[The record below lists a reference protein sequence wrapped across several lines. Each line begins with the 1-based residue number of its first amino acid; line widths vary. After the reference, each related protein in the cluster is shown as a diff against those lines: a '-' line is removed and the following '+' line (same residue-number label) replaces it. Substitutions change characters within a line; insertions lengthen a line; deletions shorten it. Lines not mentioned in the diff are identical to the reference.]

1 MLIERVVYWIFR
13 FLIFVGRPV
22 PPRLGY
28 LIACVTADF
37 CYRFLFPGLRKATHE
52 NLARVLG
59 TSDMKVIEPVARRCL
74 RNFGKYV
81 VDFIHFHTMT
91 RHEVRDRI
99 TFDDFDALNEAFN
112 EGKGI
117 ICVTL
122 HFGNWDMGAAGLAA
136 HGYPVNVIAET
147 FEYDRM
153 NALVQGTRRHLGM
166 KIIPME
172 RVGPEV
178 MRTMHRGEL
187 LALLIDVPEPGNT
200 VTVDFFGMPTKVPEG
215 PARIA
220 LHTGARVVPA
230 GLVRVEGQDRMIRPV
245 VDFSLRY
252 SRTDDRE
259 ADIQDLT
266 QKIMSSLERLI
277 RQHPDQWF
285 RFQPM
290 WPQAQTVSGQEPLL
304 AADTPDRED
313 FRTYA

>member
-1 MLIERVVYWIFR
+1 MLIQRVVYWIFR
-13 FLIFVGRPV
+13 ALILIGRPV

-28 LIACVTADF
+28 AIARVTADV

-81 VDFIHFHTMT
+81 VDFIHFHAMT
-91 RHEVRDRI
+91 RQEVRDRI
-99 TFDDFDALNEAFN
+99 TFDDFDALNEAFS
-112 EGKGI
+112 EGRGVI
-117 ICVTL
+117 FVTL

-178 MRTMHRGEL
+178 MRALQRGEL
-187 LALLIDVPEPGNT
+187 LALLIDVPEPGST
-200 VTVDFFGMPTKVPEG
+200 VTVDFFGVPTQVPAG

-220 LHTGARVVPA
+220 LHTGARVLPV
-230 GLVRVEGQDRMIRPV
+230 GLVRVEGRDEMIRPV
-245 VDFSLRY
+245 LDFSLRY
-252 SRTDDRE
+252 DRTRDRE
-259 ADIQDLT
+259 ADVRDLT

-290 WPQAQTVSGQEPLL
+290 WPQAEPVAGQKAIL
-304 AADTPDRED
+304 ATETSDRED
-313 FRTYA
+313 SRTYA

>member
-1 MLIERVVYWIFR
+1 VLIQRVVYWIFR
-13 FLIFVGRPV
+13 VLIFVGRPV

-28 LIACVTADF
+28 LISGIMADF
-37 CYRFLFPGLRKATHE
+37 CYRFLFPRLRKATHE

-81 VDFIHFHTMT
+81 VDFIHFHTMD
-91 RHEVRDRI
+91 RQEVRDRI
-99 TFDDFDALNEAFN
+99 VFNDHDEVREAFD
-112 EGKGI
+112 EGHGI
-117 ICVTL
+117 IFVTL

-166 KIIPME
+166 EIIPME
-172 RVGPEV
+172 KIGPGV
-178 MRTMHRGEL
+178 MRALHRGEL
-187 LALLIDVPEPGNT
+187 LALLIDVPQPGST
-200 VTVDFFGMPTKVPEG
+200 VTIDFFGVPTDVPSG

-220 LHTGARVVPA
+220 LQTGARVVPA
-230 GLVRVEGQDRMIRPV
+230 GLVRVEGQDKMIRPV
-245 VDFSLRY
+245 LDFSLRY
-252 SRTDDRE
+252 SRTADRD
-259 ADIQDLT
+259 ADIRDLT

-277 RQHPDQWF
+277 RQYPDQWF

-290 WPQAQTVSGQEPLL
+290 WPHAETVAGQQPVL
-304 AADTPDRED
+304 AAETSDRED
-313 FRTYA
+313 SRTYA